1 MKHLIMKKITLLALL
16 WIFCINT
23 FAQNNQTIIYNV
35 QDDDIFYHTVERG
48 QTVYTI
54 AKMYD
59 VKVDDIYR
67 LNIGSY
73 EMIKAG
79 EVLKIPQKKITPK
92 QETGSVKNDEFIY
105 HTIQARESLY
115 GVSRKYNVDHE
126 HIIEANPGLSE
137 STFIIGKTI
146 RIPTGIK
153 KKLTSEIVDGRSGS
167 KEVYYTVPA
176 GETEYNIYRIF
187 KTNERELHRL
197 NPELAGGLRKGMTLR
212 IPLRINE
219 SDLPK
224 EEEPSPN
231 EVNAMLRVKKEVKLL
246 NATKVAV
253 LLPFD
258 AKNPESTDSR
268 IVEYYEGLVLS
279 LDTLRKQKH
288 IIELFTYDL
297 ENNPQTTKK
306 ILQDNANI
314 LKGVNLIIG
323 GDSNEQIKLI
333 GDFAKANKIKYI
345 VPFKRNDDVLDN
357 AYIFQ
362 VNTPLAYLYSNA
374 AYAGANLFGK
384 YNILILDTKDAEE
397 QTDFIKEFKQELKYR
412 NISYKDIIYDA
423 EFFEEFILTQLSAE
437 KPNVIL
443 PVSKSLEALNKIKGT
458 LRAIAEGKP
467 EYSISLF
474 GYPDWQKKSYTKEC
488 LEDLHILNTY
498 IYSHFYADNV
508 NPRVKKF
515 YDFYKFW
522 YNKNPSTVDPNYSML
537 GFDTG
542 MFFFTAIQE
551 YGVNFENNLSDVNY
565 ESLLFGFNF
574 DRINNWGGFINKNI
588 YIIHYGKDFTI
599 TRSQF
604 K

>member
-1 MKHLIMKKITLLALL
+1 MKKITLLALL
-16 WIFCINT
+16 WMFCTNAFT
-23 FAQNNQTIIYNV
+23 QNNQTITYNA

-54 AKMYD
+54 ARMYE
-59 VKVDDIYR
+59 VKVEDIYR

-79 EVLKIPQKKITPK
+79 EVLKIPQKKVSPK
-92 QETGSVKNDEFIY
+92 QETTSAINDEFIF
-105 HTIQARESLY
+105 HTIQAKETPY
-115 GVSRKYNVDHE
+115 GVSKKYNVE
-126 HIIEANPGLSE
+126 IAHIIDANPGLSP
-137 STFIIGKTI
+137 STFNTGRTI

-153 KKLTSEIVDGRSGS
+153 KKQISEIVDGRSGE
-167 KEVYYTVPA
+167 KEVYYTIPE
-176 GETEYNIYRIF
+176 GETVFNICRTF

-197 NPELAGGLRKGMTLR
+197 NPELAGGLRIGMILR

-219 SDLPK
+219 DELPK
-224 EEEPSPN
+224 EAEPSAN
-231 EVNAMLRVKKEVKLL
+231 EVNAMLKIKKEVKLV

-258 AKNPESTDSR
+258 ENNPGSADLR
-268 IVEYYEGLVLS
+268 IVEYLEGLVLAI
-279 LDTLRKQKH
+279 DTLRKQNH
-288 IIELFTYDL
+288 TIELFVYDL
-297 ENNPQTTKK
+297 VEDNPQITRK
-306 ILQDNANI
+306 ILQEKANI
-314 LKGVNLIIG
+314 LKDVHLIIG

-345 VPFKRNDDVLDN
+345 VPFKRNDDVYDN
-357 AYIFQ
+357 PYIFQ
-362 VNTPLAYLYSNA
+362 VNTPQAYLYSNA

-384 YNILILDTKDAEE
+384 HNIIILDTKDADE
-397 QTDFIKEFKQELKYR
+397 QTDFIKEFKQELKFR
-412 NISYKDIIYDA
+412 NISYKDAVYDA
-423 EFFEEFILTQLSAE
+423 EFFEESMLSQLSTE

-443 PVSKSLEALNKIKGT
+443 PVSRSIEALNKIKGP
-458 LRAIAEGKP
+458 LRAIVEGNP
-467 EYSISLF
+467 ELSISLF
-474 GYPDWQKKSYTKEC
+474 GYPDWQKKTYTEKC
-488 LEDLHILNTY
+488 LEDFHILNTY

-508 NPRVKKF
+508 NPRIKKF
-515 YDFYKFW
+515 YDYYKFW
-522 YNKNPSTVDPNYSML
+522 YSKSPTTVDPNYSML

-542 MFFFTAIQE
+542 LFFLTAIKD
-551 YGVNFENNLSDVNY
+551 YGINFENDLSEISF

-604 K
+604 R